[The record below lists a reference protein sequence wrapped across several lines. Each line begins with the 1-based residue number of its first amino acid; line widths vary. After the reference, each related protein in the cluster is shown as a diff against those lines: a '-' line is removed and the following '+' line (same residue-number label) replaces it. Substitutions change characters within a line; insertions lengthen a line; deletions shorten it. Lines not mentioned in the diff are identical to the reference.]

1 MKIISYICITNRGRR
16 VKRNSL
22 IYQIGDVGAVP
33 TSRSKFVLC
42 FMFNLIDDFFMKKI
56 LAMFAIATALVA
68 CSESTEEVVEGVAI
82 DSTYVDSTT
91 IGTTTDLEDSVVAEG
106 FEASAE

>member
-56 LAMFAIATALVA
+56 LAMFAIATSLVA
-68 CSESTEEVVEGVAI
+68 CSEATEEVVVEEVV
-82 DSTYVDSTT
+82 VDSTT
-91 IGTTTDLEDSVVAEG
+91 IGTTTDLEDSVVVEG
-106 FEASAE
+106 VEASAE